1 MGNVTLSADGLVDFD
16 KHSVVFIHVSGVEPV
31 VKQGLGT
38 NASEVRQ
45 AEATLCND
53 VVTQRKP
60 HEKTEVLNCL
70 LCD

>member
-1 MGNVTLSADGLVDFD
+1 MYA
-16 KHSVVFIHVSGVEPV
+16 SGVEPTV